1 MAFILAC
8 RGAVHFSKVEMI
20 FSGFREKEISVFL
33 NGIQLLTSKIE
44 SILADFVL
52 DSINTLSNCSTNGIK
67 LLLNQLKESS
77 HWISE

>member
-1 MAFILAC
+1 
-8 RGAVHFSKVEMI
+8 MI

-52 DSINTLSNCSTNGIK
+52 DSINTFSNCSTNGIK
-67 LLLNQLKESS
+67 LLLNQLKESN
-77 HWISE
+77 H